1 MSTSVIPDL
10 EKLHIDQ
17 KTFDDLVT
25 LVGPV
30 VRRIHP
36 QANPRQLLMM
46 ALRSMVHGETI
57 DAYAQGLLLLNIL
70 NVALCATIVSY
81 IEFP

>member
-1 MSTSVIPDL
+1 MSTSALQGL

-30 VRRIHP
+30 VRRIRP
-36 QANPRQLLMM
+36 QANLSQLLMM
-46 ALRSMVHGETI
+46 ALRSMLHGETI
-57 DAYAQGLLLLNIL
+57 DDYAQGLRLLNIL
-70 NVALCATIVSY
+70 NDPLESYFDWVS
-81 IEFP
+81 

>member
-1 MSTSVIPDL
+1 MSTSALQGL

-30 VRRIHP
+30 VRRIRP
-36 QANPRQLLMM
+36 QANLSQLLMM
-46 ALRSMVHGETI
+46 ALRSMLHGETI
-57 DAYAQGLLLLNIL
+57 DDYAQGLRLFNIL
-70 NVALCATIVSY
+70 NDPLESYFDWVS
-81 IEFP
+81 